1 MQLYKINGNTYYI
14 QAPTNLGLFQ
24 FKDKYTLLID
34 SGDNN
39 QQARKIAETIQAQNF
54 NIKYVFCTHHHPDH
68 AGGIAFLQ
76 QNYPG
81 SLLYAGRDEQLY
93 LGNSHLFPIYLYG
106 GSPMRE
112 LTRHLLKGQPLRIDE
127 IVQPGSC
134 RINDEK
140 FEILPLPGHSPGQ
153 IGIGTRDRVCFLG
166 DALFSREIIGKYSF
180 PFLFA
185 IQDQLNTYDLIN
197 QLDYD
202 WFVLGHAEQVYTK
215 AEIADLLTINRD
227 NLNYYLDM
235 VRDLLTQPHTREELL
250 EEICILQELVID
262 FKEYFFSL
270 STAGAMIAYLCDRD
284 ELTHQLENGRLYFYK
299 K

>member
-24 FKDKYTLLID
+24 FKDKYTLLVD
-34 SGDNN
+34 TGDNN
-39 QQARKIAETIQAQNF
+39 QQARKISETIQAQNL
-54 NIKYVFCTHHHPDH
+54 NIKYVFSTHHHPDH

-81 SLLYAGRDEQLY
+81 SLLYAGGDEHLY
-93 LGNSHLFPIYLYG
+93 LANNHLFPTYLYG

-112 LTRHLLKGQPLRIDE
+112 LTRHFLKGQSLRIDE
-127 IVQPGSC
+127 IVQPGPC

-140 FEILPLPGHSPGQ
+140 FEILPLSGHSPGQ

-166 DALFSREIIGKYSF
+166 DALFSREIINKYSF

-185 IQDQLNTYDLIN
+185 IQDQLNTYELIN

-202 WFVLGHAEQVYTK
+202 WFVLGHAEQVYTQ
-215 AEIADLLTINRD
+215 AEIFDLVTINRD
-227 NLNYYLDM
+227 NLSYYLDM

-250 EEICILQELVID
+250 EEICILQELVLD

-270 STAGAMIAYLCDRD
+270 STAGAMIAYLYDQE

>member
-1 MQLYKINGNTYYI
+1 MQFYKINGNTYYI

-24 FKDKYTLLID
+24 FKDRYTLLID

-39 QQARKIAETIQAQNF
+39 QQARKIAETIKVHNF
-54 NIKYVFCTHHHPDH
+54 NIKYMLSTHHHPDH
-68 AGGIAFLQ
+68 TGGISFLQ

-81 SLLYAGRDEQLY
+81 SLLYAGGDEQLY
-93 LGNSHLFPIYLYG
+93 LENSHLFPTYLYG

-112 LTRHLLKGQPLRIDE
+112 LARHFLKGQPLRVDE
-127 IVQPGSC
+127 IVQPGPC

-153 IGIGTRDRVCFLG
+153 IGLGTRDRVCFLG
-166 DALFSREIIGKYSF
+166 DSLFSREIIGKYSF

-185 IQDQLNTYDLIN
+185 IQDQLNTYDFID

-202 WFVLGHAEQVYTK
+202 WFVLGHAEQVYTQ
-215 AEIADLLTINRD
+215 AEIVDLVQINRD

-235 VRDLLTQPHTREELL
+235 VRDLLIQPHTREELL
-250 EEICILQELVID
+250 EEICILQELVLD

-270 STAGAMIAYLCDRD
+270 ATAGAIIAYLYDRD